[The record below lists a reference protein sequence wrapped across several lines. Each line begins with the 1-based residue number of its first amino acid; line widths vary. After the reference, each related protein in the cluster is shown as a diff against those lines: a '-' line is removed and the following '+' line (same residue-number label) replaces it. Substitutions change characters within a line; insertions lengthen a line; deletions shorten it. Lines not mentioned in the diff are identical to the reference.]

1 MNQRRA
7 ILSRLALFGAAI
19 VWGSSFF
26 VIKGAVDYLPPATLQ
41 AVRFT
46 IGALLLGLIF
56 FKKLR
61 VLTAGAWLRGLL
73 VGACLGAASLVQNVG
88 IQDTTPGK
96 NAFLTCVYCVIVP
109 FLFWGVRGERP
120 QARRFAAACLCLMG
134 IALVSLTQRFTIG
147 RGDLLTL
154 AGGFLYACHIVAVA
168 TAGEKIDPVALSVM
182 QFAAA
187 ALLSW
192 LYALAFEG
200 PPAAFDWSVWPQVLY
215 LALASTT
222 LGYLLQVVGQKHA
235 SPAAA
240 SLILSL
246 ESVFGVLFSVLFY
259 GEQMTARLIVGFA
272 VIFLSV
278 LISEIEP
285 GMLRNL
291 RTNRSR
297 LQGKKPTMD
306 DFYHP

>member
-1 MNQRRA
+1 MNQKQIG

-41 AVRFT
+41 AMRFS
-46 IGALLLGLIF
+46 IGALVLGALF
-56 FKKLR
+56 WKKVKR
-61 VLTAGAWLRGLL
+61 LTRRDWLRGAL

-109 FLFWGVRGERP
+109 FMFWGIRGKRP
-120 QARRFAAACLCLMG
+120 QARRFVAAFLCLLG
-134 IALVSLTQRFTIG
+134 IGMVSLTERFTIG

-154 AGGFLYACHIVAVA
+154 IGGVLYACHIVAIA
-168 TAGEKIDPVALSVM
+168 TAGEDIDPIALSVM
-182 QFAAA
+182 QFASAA
-187 ALLSW
+187 VLSWVYALLV
-192 LYALAFEG
+192 EG
-200 PPAAFDWSVWPQVLY
+200 SPASFDWSVWPQVLY

-222 LGYLLQVVGQKHA
+222 LGYLLQVIGQKHA

-259 GEQMTARLIVGFA
+259 GEQMTGRLVLGFA

-285 GMLRNL
+285 AMLPKF
-291 RTNRSR
+291 RTVRS
-297 LQGKKPTMD
+297 
-306 DFYHP
+306 

>member
-1 MNQRRA
+1 MNQRHA
-7 ILSRLALFGAAI
+7 IFSRLALFGAAI

-41 AVRFT
+41 AVRFS
-46 IGALLLGLIF
+46 IGALVLGLLF
-56 FKKLR
+56 NKKLR
-61 VLTAGAWLRGLL
+61 ALSAGAWLRGFM

-96 NAFLTCVYCVIVP
+96 NAFLTCIYCVIVP

-120 QARRFAAACLCLMG
+120 QARRFGAAFLCLLG
-134 IALVSLTQRFTIG
+134 IALVSLTERFSIG

-182 QFAAA
+182 QFASA

-192 LYALAFEG
+192 IYALAFEG
-200 PPAAFDWSVWPQVLY
+200 TPDAFDWSVWPQVLY

-222 LGYLLQVVGQKHA
+222 LGYLLQIVGQKHA

-259 GEQMTARLIVGFA
+259 GERMTARLILGFA

-278 LISEIEP
+278 LVSEVEP
-285 GMLRNL
+285 GVFRHL
-291 RTNRSR
+291 RTNRS
-297 LQGKKPTMD
+297 QPQEMGHTMD